1 MECPGLPESVGE
13 FIGLGIACA
22 KCDAGNE
29 RTDLRRIVEP
39 EPERAEH
46 PCSRLERGPADG

>member
-1 MECPGLPESVGE
+1 MECAGLPESFGE

-39 EPERAEH
+39 EPERASCGGRRH
-46 PCSRLERGPADG
+46 RAWP